1 MTTQA
6 NVVLRFFTK
15 GDNSVSGIMDKLSVK
30 KKELSKPVTVPI
42 DADAKS
48 ANITM
53 DKVKA
58 EADKLNKR
66 RAEFTIDAK
75 DNAAKSK
82 LLAID
87 IRLEKLNKYLA
98 RPGVELQG
106 LDGTL
111 LGIYRI
117 GSAMDKLDG
126 KTAHVRVKSSG
137 GGSENIL
144 SRAFGGGGGG
154 AFSGPFAGIAG
165 VGSGASAGVI
175 EALTSPVGAGAA
187 ALALPFIGTGV
198 GGAAL
203 GAGGA
208 ALAGAGIA
216 GAMGAGTSTPV
227 EMSKAQD
234 TLHSAQLR
242 VIAAQSRLNDLQHN
256 SKATVTQLAAAHA
269 SLASAEASVATAQT
283 NLDKMPPVANKAQQ
297 AAQDAFKDL
306 AQNAKASLTT
316 IGASFAPVMV
326 TIFKAAN
333 TTLDALT
340 PVFAAAE
347 KTISGPFQQVGT
359 ILATSL
365 ASPAVVG
372 SIKSLASSFGEFL
385 KGFAPQIPG
394 IVNAIANGINGM
406 ATAFTDHPGMI
417 KGMGSVL
424 AFLLKIPG
432 FVMGA
437 VGSLTRVTAWLIG
450 GLPHAV
456 SIGLDAARGFFINI
470 GHDIESVWN
479 GVWTNLKSTTSTGAG
494 VLSSFWATI
503 TGPFVAGYNF
513 VIGIFNNIKN
523 FITTNFDT
531 WWAANGEAVIAV
543 WNGIWIRVKEIA
555 TTIWNGLV
563 LAAQGFFGAI
573 AIIFQVGKTI
583 ILGVWG
589 VIWPLVSAIFRAAWT
604 VIIGAMQAGW
614 LIIKT
619 VFQVGAAVV
628 TLVWQAAWAVIK
640 LVAQQAWA
648 LIRTVIKIGW
658 DIIIGLFSA
667 ALNLLTGR
675 WGAAWQNIRNMFIQV
690 WNAMRSFLQGSMTR
704 MWNTIVSV
712 WGSVFAFFRTVPG
725 KILNA
730 IGSLSTLLVNVGKN
744 VISGLFNGIVQAL
757 SNVRHW
763 ISVNLVQP
771 IVNAVK
777 DFFGISS
784 PSTVMAGIGGH
795 LIGGLIRGMLHTDPK
810 KFIGKI
816 FGGLPQALG
825 SIVGKG
831 LVALSAL
838 PAKAMKALGGLGAG
852 IWHKLFGGGGSPFG
866 GGDFGVSQWMGVVL
880 QALAMNGLP
889 ASLASQVLHQIQTE
903 SGGNPNAIN
912 LSDINAQRGDP
923 SRGLLQTIGSTF
935 AAYHV
940 AGTSNNIYDPLANV
954 AAAINYARHVYGPSL
969 MSGGSGLG
977 SGGGYALGTS
987 GAAKGWAVVGERGP
1001 EMVLF
1006 NGGEQ
1011 VVPNGGMTGYAR
1023 GTTAEVNAGVSLYL
1037 KYIHGDL
1044 LTVSKLHSA
1053 QITFLKD
1060 ISKYYRGSTAKG
1072 MDATVNRQTKA
1083 MITAANQLTL
1093 LKKNFATAQGYA
1105 GTVKSNAVGFA
1116 SLSNV
1121 DLNSG
1126 LGIAGGLRN
1135 KLSRLKAFAAM
1146 IAKLKKRGVSAAVIR
1161 QIIDMGP
1168 DQGYAYA
1175 AALVGATAGTIS
1187 SVNKTTS
1194 AINSAATGLGNTAA
1208 FTVYGINVAKGLKS
1222 QEASLHALMRRL
1234 GKSLAREAVHWFK
1247 VPRSKVPAFASGT
1260 SNAPRGWA
1268 VVGEN
1273 GPELLNL
1280 RGGESITPGGGL
1292 IGRGSG
1298 GGTMIVNVNVRG
1310 ALSTD
1315 RDIHRAVANGLADF
1329 ERHGGSVPW
1338 D

>member
-1 MTTQA
+1 MTAQA

-15 GDNSVSGIMDKLSVK
+15 GDNSVSGIMDKIALK
-30 KKELSKPVTVPI
+30 KKDLTKPVTIPI
-42 DADAKS
+42 DADGKPATL
-48 ANITM
+48 TM
-53 DKVKA
+53 DEIKA
-58 EADKLNKR
+58 EVDKLNKR
-66 RAEFTIDAK
+66 RAEFAIDAN
-75 DNAAKSK
+75 DNEAKAK

-87 IRLEKLNKYLA
+87 IRLNKLNKYLA

-111 LGIYRI
+111 LGIHRI
-117 GSAMDKLDG
+117 NSAMDKLDG

-137 GGSENIL
+137 GGNENIL
-144 SRAFGGGGGG
+144 SRAFGGGSGG
-154 AFSGPFAGIAG
+154 AFSGPFAGVAG

-187 ALALPFIGTGV
+187 ALALPFIGTGI

-216 GAMGAGTSTPV
+216 GAMGAGTSTPID
-227 EMSKAQD
+227 MSKAQD

-242 VIAAQSRLNDLQHN
+242 VIAAQSRLNDLQK
-256 SKATVTQLAAAHA
+256 SGKATVTQLASAHA

-297 AAQDAFKDL
+297 AAQGAFKDL
-306 AQNAKASLTT
+306 AQNAKKSLTT

-333 TTLDALT
+333 TTLGALT

-359 ILATSL
+359 ILAQSMG
-365 ASPAVVG
+365 SPAVVG

-470 GHDIESVWN
+470 GHDIESVWD
-479 GVWTNLKSTTSTGAG
+479 GVWNNLKSTTSTGAG
-494 VLSSFWATI
+494 ILSSFWTTI

-513 VIGIFNNIKN
+513 VLGIFNNIKS

-531 WWAANGEAVIAV
+531 WWAANGEAVVAV

-555 TTIWNGLV
+555 TTIWNGIV

-573 AIIFQVGKTI
+573 AIIFQTGKTI
-583 ILGVWG
+583 ILGLWG
-589 VIWPLVSAIFRAAWT
+589 VIWPLVKAIFQAAWT
-604 VIIGAMQAGW
+604 VIIAAMQAGW
-614 LIIKT
+614 IIIRT
-619 VFQVGAAVV
+619 VFQVGAAAL
-628 TLVWQAAWAVIK
+628 TLVWRVAWAVIK

-675 WGAAWQNIRNMFIQV
+675 WGAAWNNIRNMFIQI

-712 WGSVFAFFRTVPG
+712 WGSVVAFFRTVPG
-725 KILNA
+725 KILSA
-730 IGSLSTLLVNVGKN
+730 IGSLAGLLVNTGKN
-744 VISGLFNGIVQAL
+744 VIGGLLSGILQAL
-757 SNVRHW
+757 KNVGSW
-763 ISVNLVQP
+763 VKANLVDP

-777 DFFGISS
+777 SFFGINS

-795 LIGGLIRGMLHTDPK
+795 LIGGLLRGILSANPT

-831 LVALSAL
+831 LIALSHL
-838 PAKAMKALGGLGAG
+838 PAKAMKALGALGG
-852 IWHKLFGGGGSPFG
+852 KIGHFFSNLFGGGGG
-866 GGDFGVSQWMGVVL
+866 GGVGQWMGVVL
-880 QALAMNGLP
+880 QALALNGLP
-889 ASLASQVLHQIQTE
+889 ASLAGQVLRQIATE

-935 AAYHV
+935 MAYHV
-940 AGTSNNIYDPLANV
+940 AGTSSNIYDPLANV
-954 AAAINYARHVYGPSL
+954 AAAINYARHVYGPTL
-969 MSGGSGLG
+969 MSGSGGLG
-977 SGGGYALGTS
+977 SGHGYAMGTS
-987 GAAKGWAVVGERGP
+987 GAAKGWALVGERGP
-1001 EMVLF
+1001 EMVQF
-1006 NGGEQ
+1006 SGGEQ
-1011 VVPNGGMTGYAR
+1011 VVPNGGMLAYAK
-1023 GTTAEVNAGVSLYL
+1023 GTTAEVNAGISLYL

-1044 LTVSKLHSA
+1044 LTVAKLHSA

-1083 MITAANQLTL
+1083 MIDAANQLAS
-1093 LKKNFATAQGYA
+1093 LKKNFAAAQSYA

-1121 DLNSG
+1121 DLSSG
-1126 LGIAGGLRN
+1126 LGIAGGLSN
-1135 KLSRLKAFAAM
+1135 KLSKLKAFAAM

-1194 AINSAATGLGNTAA
+1194 AINSAAGSLGNTAA

-1222 QEASLHALMRRL
+1222 QEASLTALMKRL

-1247 VPRSKVPAFASGT
+1247 VPGSKVPAFAGGT
-1260 SNAPRGWA
+1260 SSAPRGWA

-1273 GPELLNL
+1273 GPELLNF
-1280 RGGESITPGGGL
+1280 RGGESVIPGRGIGG
-1292 IGRGSG
+1292 GSG
-1298 GGTMIVNVNVRG
+1298 GGTTIVKIYVRG

-1315 RDIHRAVANGLADF
+1315 RDIARAVSDGLTDF
-1329 ERHGGSVPW
+1329 ERHGGNVPW
-1338 D
+1338 SK